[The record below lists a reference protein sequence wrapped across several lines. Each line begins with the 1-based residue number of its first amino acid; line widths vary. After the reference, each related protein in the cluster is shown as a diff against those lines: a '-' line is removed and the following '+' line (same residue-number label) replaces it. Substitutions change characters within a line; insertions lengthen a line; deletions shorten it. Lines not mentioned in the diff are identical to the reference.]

1 MGFFIDIFVLVIA
14 IILILFVITQVI
26 YPMFTGEPMFSLF
39 RRSAVKV
46 EIEKAE
52 HVLETV
58 AEAAHLKRVATE
70 IERQAAQL
78 KEPK

>member
-1 MGFFIDIFVLVIA
+1 MGFFIDVFVLVAA
-14 IILILFVITQVI
+14 ILLILFVITQVI
-26 YPMFTGEPMFSLF
+26 YPMFTGEPMFSF
-39 RRSAVKV
+39 FFKSEVKM

-52 HVLETV
+52 HVLESV
-58 AEAAHLKRVATE
+58 AETAHLKKVAAE